1 MGSVS
6 VFLIGGNSFGSVL
19 EASGTYWHI
28 SLLGG
33 GKIDLRKAVFP
44 QGEPVRINTITVF
57 GGSRI
62 LVPRGT
68 RAEISGLQLIG
79 GNRSGVRPAEQEVR
93 NHLKVKVFCVA
104 GGANVSSEEEAD

>member
-6 VFLIGGNSFGSVL
+6 VFLIGGTSLTNVS

-28 SLLGG
+28 SLVGG
-33 GKIDLRKAVFP
+33 GKVDLSKAVFP
-44 QGEPVRINTITVF
+44 QDKPVCVNTITLF

-68 RAEISGLQLIG
+68 RVEVGGFHVMG
-79 GNRSGVRPAEQEVR
+79 GNRSNVSPAEKEVH
-93 NHLKVKVFCVA
+93 NHLKAKIFCIF
-104 GGANVSSEEEAD
+104 GGINVSAKEAS